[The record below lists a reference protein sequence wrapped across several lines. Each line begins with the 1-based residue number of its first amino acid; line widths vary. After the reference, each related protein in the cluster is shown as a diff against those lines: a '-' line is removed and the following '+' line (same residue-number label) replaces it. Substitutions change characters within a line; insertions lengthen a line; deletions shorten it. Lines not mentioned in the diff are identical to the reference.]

1 MQFST
6 CLHLLARFINKLL
19 YKLQLQVSNGMKTC
33 SIDARS
39 PIANKFVP
47 SCPPLSP
54 ELPVSELHEQLPIT
68 KVSWLP
74 DYSSCDSCGFPKEK
88 SIKILIIVLYCTGH
102 HNLHHETT
110 IVSDVSEP
118 FGPLQLH
125 ARLLSEQS
133 PLPIAERPHSASTVL
148 RYRHKSWL
156 TACSTAKRWRVAL
169 TSEEWTEWTV
179 LLRFSAFL
187 IVFSFFSLKGWQS
200 AGFGSQPLWRFAV
213 RNRHVDLRPTWRLN
227 PQRDFNIFQHISTVQ
242 LQLNKLSP
250 QQLSMT
256 SRSQPASSPSSK
268 AKRRPFTMTFT
279 ALHQCIK
286 SNIPFGKLTW
296 LWKISIFYGETHY
309 KWQFSIAMLVYQ
321 RVKQPTQRNSWWCCE
336 NRLTLISLIITARI
350 FYFKQIQASSLSAT
364 KLTKRS
370 VQNVVPKWCS
380 YDILAASLSHI
391 FTSFTQAACWSLTH
405 CCRISSAVHWC
416 VRPHKSGRVM
426 QCRVDKASM
435 KSPTMSLTSS
445 FFSCQQQQLSSF
457 ECWQQVLPGPL
468 SHQNVPLLVV
478 CCTLKHDSM

>member
-54 ELPVSELHEQLPIT
+54 ELPVSELHEQLPIA

-110 IVSDVSEP
+110 VVSDVSEP

-227 PQRDFNIFQHISTVQ
+227 PQRDFNIFQHISTYF
-242 LQLNKLSP
+242 NST
-250 QQLSMT
+250 T
-256 SRSQPASSPSSK
+256 STEQAEPA
-268 AKRRPFTMTFT
+268 AVV
-279 ALHQCIK
+279 
-286 SNIPFGKLTW
+286 NDIP
-296 LWKISIFYGETHY
+296 I
-309 KWQFSIAMLVYQ
+309 
-321 RVKQPTQRNSWWCCE
+321 
-336 NRLTLISLIITARI
+336 
-350 FYFKQIQASSLSAT
+350 
-364 KLTKRS
+364 
-370 VQNVVPKWCS
+370 
-380 YDILAASLSHI
+380 
-391 FTSFTQAACWSLTH
+391 AAC
-405 CCRISSAVHWC
+405 
-416 VRPHKSGRVM
+416 
-426 QCRVDKASM
+426 
-435 KSPTMSLTSS
+435 
-445 FFSCQQQQLSSF
+445 FFSLF
-457 ECWQQVLPGPL
+457 EG
-468 SHQNVPLLVV
+468 
-478 CCTLKHDSM
+478 